1 MRVYQRF
8 IFSASIL
15 LLAVAIGCQPPNLA
29 EKLGYDSDAKLLI
42 IHADDLGVAH
52 SENAASIEAFA
63 KSGINSASIMV
74 PCPWFPEIARYG
86 RENPDKDLGLHLTLT
101 AEWENYKW
109 DGVLPASEI
118 PSLIGDDG
126 YFYSSSEQ
134 LAQNANPEEVEK
146 EIRAQVQMAIDAGL
160 KPTHLDSHMGSLFQT
175 PELFKVYQ
183 KVGKEFGI
191 PVMIPIGSMQAY
203 QPLLD
208 VVDKDFVPVNRLYMM
223 GEGVAADQWS
233 ATYTGWM
240 EALEPGL
247 NLLLVHLAYD
257 DDEMRA
263 VAVNHPDFGAAWRQ
277 RDLDYVLSDEFRAV
291 LQSEGIQPVT
301 WRQVQE
307 VSFKK

>member
-1 MRVYQRF
+1 M
-8 IFSASIL
+8 SSL
-15 LLAVAIGCQPPNLA
+15 LVLAFFFTCGCTSEPDIA
-29 EKLGYDSDAKLLI
+29 EKLGYPAGTKLLI

-52 SENAASIEAFA
+52 SENAASIEAFE

-74 PCPWFPEIARYG
+74 PCPWFPEIAKYG
-86 RENPDKDLGLHLTLT
+86 AANPEKDLGLHLTLT

-109 DGVLPASEI
+109 DGVLPDEEI
-118 PSLIGDDG
+118 PSLIGPDG
-126 YFYSSSEQ
+126 FFYSSSEQ
-134 LAQNANPEEVEK
+134 VAQNAKPGEVEK

-160 KPTHLDSHMGSLFQT
+160 QPTHLDSHMGSLFQT
-175 PELFKVYQ
+175 PELFKAYQ

-223 GEGVAADQWS
+223 EEGVAAEQWGS
-233 ATYTGWM
+233 TYTGWM
-240 EALEPGL
+240 KELQPGL

-263 VAVNHPDFGAAWRQ
+263 VAVNHPAFGAEWRQ
-277 RDLDYVLSDEFRAV
+277 RDLDYVLSEEFRSV
-291 LQSEGIQPVT
+291 LAAEGIQLVT
-301 WRQVQE
+301 WREVQQMT
-307 VSFKK
+307 FGKKK